1 MNCLCHLSSFPYQFS
16 IFDESDS
23 DMGGREAGG
32 GGGVVDSPVSVTDV
46 NDRIIYGS
54 KPNLVSSNWLKRIS

>member
-23 DMGGREAGG
+23 DMGGEGG
-32 GGGVVDSPVSVTDV
+32 GWGGGVVDSPVSVTDV
-46 NDRIIYGS
+46 NDKIIVA
-54 KPNLVSSNWLKRIS
+54 NLFQIWSALTV

>member
-23 DMGGREAGG
+23 DMGGREVG

>member
-23 DMGGREAGG
+23 DMGGREVGG
-32 GGGVVDSPVSVTDV
+32 GVGVVDSPVSVTDV

>member
-23 DMGGREAGG
+23 DMGGE
-32 GGGVVDSPVSVTDV
+32 GVVDSPVSVTDV
-46 NDRIIYGS
+46 NDKIIVA
-54 KPNLVSSNWLKRIS
+54 NLFQIWSALTG

>member
-23 DMGGREAGG
+23 DMGGEGG
-32 GGGVVDSPVSVTDV
+32 GGWLTAQYLTVTDV
-46 NDRIIYGS
+46 NDKIIVA
-54 KPNLVSSNWLKRIS
+54 NLFQIWSALTG

>member
-23 DMGGREAGG
+23 DMGGEGG
-32 GGGVVDSPVSVTDV
+32 GGG
-46 NDRIIYGS
+46 G
-54 KPNLVSSNWLKRIS
+54 WLTAQYQ